1 MGNQDKKMN
10 DLLNVSS
17 PMNTKGRQLGF
28 TLIELLI
35 VVAIIGIL
43 AAIAVPNF
51 LNAQV
56 RAKVS
61 RAQADLRTISTAVA
75 SYAVDHN
82 GPPPSTHG
90 NLGDTS
96 YGYIRFNLTT
106 PVAYLATGLLVDP
119 FFKPYDDEAI
129 RGDEQYYTY
138 HNVKWYQENASWPSV
153 MLRFYGTW
161 RACSYGPDGRYANGS
176 YGVRIY
182 DSSNGLNS
190 EGNIWVSEKSPRVT
204 GTPKG
209 YF

>member
-1 MGNQDKKMN
+1 MCA
-10 DLLNVSS
+10 
-17 PMNTKGRQLGF
+17 RRYGF

-51 LNAQV
+51 LNAQI

-61 RAQADLRTISTAVA
+61 RAQADLRTITTAVT

-90 NLGDTS
+90 NHGDGS

-106 PVAYLATGLLVDP
+106 PVAYLTTGLLEDP
-119 FFKPYDDEAI
+119 FVDQKNPDRISQDEL
-129 RGDEQYYTY
+129 YYTY
-138 HNVKWYQENASWPSV
+138 HNVTFYHKEVEWPRV
-153 MLRFYGTW
+153 MLTYYGTW
-161 RACSYGPDGRYANGS
+161 RSCSYGPNQTYFDGP
-176 YGVRIY
+176 YGVRLY
-182 DSSNGLNS
+182 DSSNGLIS
-190 EGNIWVSEKSPRVT
+190 AGNIWVSQKSPRVT